1 MDLFNII
8 MIPVS
13 LIIFNTLF
21 SIGLWVSIMDG
32 EEESWLFKIMWIPP
46 VGILFFSSIP
56 LLVIGILL
64 IELIST
70 LKSKYDESI
79 K

>member
-13 LIIFNTLF
+13 LIIFNSLF
-21 SIGLWVSIMDG
+21 CIILWVSIMEG

-46 VGILFFSSIP
+46 VGILFLTSIP
-56 LLVIGILL
+56 LLVIGIYL
-64 IELIST
+64 IELLT
-70 LKSKYDESI
+70 FKSE
-79 K
+79 

>member
-1 MDLFNII
+1 

-21 SIGLWVSIMDG
+21 SIILWASIMEG

-46 VGILFFSSIP
+46 VGILFLTSVP
-56 LLVIGILL
+56 LLVIGIYL
-64 IELIST
+64 IELLT
-70 LKSKYDESI
+70 FKSE
-79 K
+79 

>member
-13 LIIFNTLF
+13 LILFNTLF
-21 SIGLWVSIMDG
+21 SIILWVSIMEG

-46 VGILFFSSIP
+46 VGILFLTSVP
-56 LLVIGILL
+56 LLVIGIYL
-64 IELIST
+64 IELLT
-70 LKSKYDESI
+70 FKSRI
-79 K
+79 R

>member
-13 LIIFNTLF
+13 LILFNTLF
-21 SIGLWVSIMDG
+21 SIILWVSIMEG

-46 VGILFFSSIP
+46 VGILFLTSVP
-56 LLVIGILL
+56 LLVIGIYL
-64 IELIST
+64 IELLT
-70 LKSKYDESI
+70 FKTNKNG

>member
-8 MIPVS
+8 MIPLS

-21 SIGLWVSIMDG
+21 SIILWVSIMEG

-46 VGILFFSSIP
+46 VGILFLTSIP
-56 LLVIGILL
+56 LLVIHIYLKELL
-64 IELIST
+64 TFKIRIG
-70 LKSKYDESI
+70 
-79 K
+79 

>member
-13 LIIFNTLF
+13 LIIFNSLF
-21 SIGLWVSIMDG
+21 SIILWVSIMED

-46 VGILFFSSIP
+46 VGILFLTSIP
-56 LLVIGILL
+56 LLVIGIY
-64 IELIST
+64 
-70 LKSKYDESI
+70 LKEIFTYKSE
-79 K
+79 

>member
-13 LIIFNTLF
+13 LILFNSLF
-21 SIGLWVSIMDG
+21 SIILWVSIMKG

-46 VGILFFSSIP
+46 VGILFLTLVP
-56 LLVIGILL
+56 LLVIGIYL
-64 IELIST
+64 IELLT
-70 LKSKYDESI
+70 FKSE
-79 K
+79 

>member
-8 MIPVS
+8 MIPLS

-21 SIGLWVSIMDG
+21 SIGLWVSIMED

-46 VGILFFSSIP
+46 VGILLFSSIP
-56 LLVIGILL
+56 LLVIHIYLK
-64 IELIST
+64 ELINT
-70 LKSKYDESI
+70 LTSE
-79 K
+79 

>member
-13 LIIFNTLF
+13 LIIFNSLF
-21 SIGLWVSIMDG
+21 SIILWVSIMEG

-46 VGILFFSSIP
+46 VGILFLTSVP
-56 LLVIGILL
+56 LLVIGIYL
-64 IELIST
+64 IELLT
-70 LKSKYDESI
+70 FKSE
-79 K
+79 

>member
-21 SIGLWVSIMDG
+21 SIILWTSIMEG

-46 VGILFFSSIP
+46 VGILFLTSVP
-56 LLVIGILL
+56 LLVIGIYLKELL
-64 IELIST
+64 TI
-70 LKSKYDESI
+70 KSK
-79 K
+79 

>member
-21 SIGLWVSIMDG
+21 SIILWVSIMEG

-46 VGILFFSSIP
+46 IGILFLTSVP
-56 LLVIGILL
+56 LLVIGIYL
-64 IELIST
+64 IELLT
-70 LKSKYDESI
+70 YKSK
-79 K
+79 